1 MNPGNS
7 NETDNDTLTHGD
19 PYYGVT
25 ESTPL
30 RLIAAA
36 LFITI
41 LTAGNTLVMG
51 LMWYE
56 KHGRDQ
62 PRSLINQLTFRVY
75 FFVILGNFTLLA
87 LDYVRIITAVA
98 LPNWLCEVKVQVFRS
113 FERRPAEYI

>member
-1 MNPGNS
+1 MDPESIARNITGN
-7 NETDNDTLTHGD
+7 NTVTHAD

-30 RLIAAA
+30 RVIAAV
-36 LFITI
+36 LFLTI
-41 LTAGNTLVMG
+41 LTAGNTLVLG

-75 FFVILGNFTLLA
+75 FFVILGNFTLIP
-87 LDYVRIITAVA
+87 LDYVRIIAATG
-98 LPNWLCEVKVQVFRS
+98 LPHWLCEVKVHIES
-113 FERRPAEYI
+113 NILTI